1 MCKRASVG
9 VSVAKITLISYRGGI
24 MNVLWAGWVVFQKQF
39 VSVES
44 LCNDGVYAQ
53 NQQGRHWFHLTCAE
67 RQTRDW
73 VIFAFSFICT
83 CVFWISTYV
92 CIKVC
97 KCPNGGG
104 RSERAL
110 LLPRVYLQTA
120 TLMWCNDYFYSRY
133 FGSPFALSRMTPH
146 WPADYL
152 WGCRHTWLLQI
163 SSLFPT
169 LHLQNLPFLLLH
181 LHLFI
186 SLSLYRSFS

>member
-1 MCKRASVG
+1 
-9 VSVAKITLISYRGGI
+9 
-24 MNVLWAGWVVFQKQF
+24 MNELWAGWVVFQKQF
-39 VSVES
+39 VSVET
-44 LCNDGVYAQ
+44 LCNDRVHAQ
-53 NQQGRHWFHLTCAE
+53 NQQEKHWFHLTCAE
-67 RQTRDW
+67 RQTQ
-73 VIFAFSFICT
+73 IFAFSFICM
-83 CVFWISTYV
+83 CVFWIFTHV

-97 KCPNGGG
+97 KRPNGGG
-104 RSERAL
+104 HSECAL

-163 SSLFPT
+163 SSLSLA
-169 LHLQNLPFLLLH
+169 LHLENLPFLLLH

-186 SLSLYRSFS
+186 SLSFSFSFSIPQSSKSKKSHYVGK